1 MSFGQ
6 ITGQKSICRRVSL
19 SLAGHAKGEMAIRW
33 EMFWIVLYLIGFSII
48 LYRSLLFSS
57 LHAFAVFTVIYI
69 AFYLVAYSGDGSR
82 SWHWLRSFTLWDV
95 LRPYQ
100 VYCASFE
107 EFRQDQKYLF
117 IVLYTPETATHSRLH
132 MEWRMSIWAFS
143 FYGKKLPFFSSA
155 RPIVCLPDR
164 VFKVPY
170 LTEVLQWLGC
180 ISIRHA
186 QDAWECPNTSIILP
200 AGQGELFIE
209 RDAKDLWMA
218 IVRHDPE
225 ARCTIIGEPFL
236 YQHGEMDARIEAVSR
251 MMPINPYSY
260 DEL

>member
-1 MSFGQ
+1 
-6 ITGQKSICRRVSL
+6 
-19 SLAGHAKGEMAIRW
+19 MAIRW
-33 EMFWIVLYLIGFSII
+33 EILWIVLYLTGFSII

-107 EFRQDQKYLF
+107 EFRKDQKYVFL
-117 IVLYTPETATHSRLH
+117 VLYNLSSTPEATTTTTTTRSMLQ

-143 FYGKKLPFFSSA
+143 LYGKKLPFFSSA

-180 ISIRHA
+180 VSVKHA
-186 QDAWECPNTSIILP
+186 QDTWERPHTSIILP
-200 AGQGELFIE
+200 VGQSELFIE

-236 YQHGEMDARIEAVSR
+236 YQHGEMDARIEAVSQ
-251 MMPINPYSY
+251 MMPINPYS